1 MHFEL
6 EAPFFPNTKLGFP
19 LFLKQ
24 MQKIKNWSIYAFM
37 CGSCMHA
44 ANDGWTDK
52 RLDELTAGIQNHNSQ
67 RLTYKKNRYLSLRQA
82 KASTSTTNTDSSK
95 KNTGEQKIQ
104 HRQPDLTTQQPPN
117 NAFCNRLIPVYE
129 IFVDIFIAY
138 TDDRTDRQTNWLIV
152 EQLVRPAVRHQLKN
166 KN

>member
-1 MHFEL
+1 MHFAL

-37 CGSCMHA
+37 C

-67 RLTYKKNRYLSLRQA
+67 RLTYKKTDIYLSDKRKHPHPLLTQIPQ
-82 KASTSTTNTDSSK
+82 

-152 EQLVRPAVRHQLKN
+152 EQLVRPAVSHQLK
-166 KN
+166 